1 MRHGAISKI
10 CDFRLTLTMEL
21 FIILPRIVINSGYPL
36 PPSTPV
42 DGDTPLRA
50 GLVDGEEKCE
60 KEAGSMK
67 KAISILLAVIFVV
80 ALMPSALASSNGTNT
95 APWDGESREEIPYVN
110 GQYEISTGA
119 QLAKLS
125 DNVNSGTSY
134 SGQTVVIV
142 DDIDLGGHSLIPI
155 GTRDDGFKGT
165 LTGVQK
171 GDGTYTAIMNAD
183 INYGSSI
190 QNVGVIGF
198 VEGGTVKD
206 LYFNDVHVV
215 STSNVSSSTGSD
227 YESSTG
233 VAVGTLNGG
242 SITNVTVMSNCSVS
256 GKLRTGGIAGDANGT
271 NSSISG
277 CNNNGTVTGSA
288 SYTGGIVGATHNIL
302 NYFASTGT
310 TITNCTNTG
319 NVYGTSEVGGIIG
332 YADRANVSGCI
343 NSGNVTGSGNYGT
356 GGIIGC
362 DIYNPR
368 SILAP
373 LNGSTMTECTNS
385 GDITAPRAGGILGSY
400 VVSPGNNQPSLSNK
414 YSTISSCT
422 NTGNI
427 SSPNGNGKCGSIYG
441 APITY
446 KSGDG
451 DDYVDRMI
459 VKIIS
464 CTVGGKVEGNTLAES
479 GKTFEQFIS
488 PSTHVQLSGNVTDG
502 VN

>member
-36 PPSTPV
+36 PPSTGV

-95 APWDGESREEIPYVN
+95 APWDGESKEEIPYVN

-215 STSNVSSSTGSD
+215 STSNVSSSTFSKN
-227 YESSTG
+227 ESSTG

-242 SITNVTVMSNCSVS
+242 SIINVTVMSNCSVS
-256 GKLRTGGIAGDANGT
+256 GVLRTGGIAGDANGT
-271 NSSISG
+271 NSSITG
-277 CNNNGTVTGSA
+277 CTNEGVVIGSA
-288 SYTGGIVGATHNIL
+288 SYTGGIVGATHNIDSYL
-302 NYFASTGT
+302 TTRGTIVTDCINTGT
-310 TITNCTNTG
+310 
-319 NVYGTSEVGGIIG
+319 VSGTSEVGGIIG
-332 YADRANVSGCI
+332 YADRAYVYSCD
-343 NSGNVTGSGNYGT
+343 NSGSVTGTGNYGT
-356 GGIIGC
+356 GGIVGC
-362 DIYNPR
+362 DIHNQYNL
-368 SILAP
+368 ILFKRHT
-373 LNGSTMTECTNS
+373 LNGSTIEECTNN
-385 GDITAPRAGGILGSY
+385 GTITAPRAGGILGSY
-400 VVSPGNNQPSLSNK
+400 VVAPGDECPTSDAPSTITGCTNSGNVNGPEAKCGVIAGMQISYAQGDNPSLFEHMKIIISN
-414 YSTISSCT
+414 CT
-422 NTGNI
+422 NTGTL
-427 SSPNGNGKCGSIYG
+427 NG
-441 APITY
+441 
-446 KSGDG
+446 
-451 DDYVDRMI
+451 
-459 VKIIS
+459 
-464 CTVGGKVEGNTLAES
+464 
-479 GKTFEQFIS
+479 
-488 PSTHVQLSGNVTDG
+488 GNVEILSPG
-502 VN
+502 VIG